1 MEELTLN
8 MITGGSAFRAIEVDR
23 LVKYLHQK
31 GSPDV
36 IHLSNALI
44 LGLARQ
50 LKKRMNVKV
59 VCSLLNE
66 DDWIDEMAEPFQG
79 RAWEMI
85 ARAAE
90 GIDLFVTP
98 SNYYKELFIRKTGIK
113 GDNIVVVPLGFDAD
127 PNQEFTHAPGP
138 PAVGYFCRVNS
149 MNGFD
154 KLVDAFIRLKSGAE
168 LNELTLH
175 VCGGYTSDDKQFISS
190 QIKKIRESGFGKSVK
205 IYPEFQ
211 GKKKH
216 EFFNNVDVISVPVR
230 KYDGYGLYV
239 LEANLA
245 GVPVVQP
252 ATGAFPEIIKTTG
265 GGMTYS
271 PDTIGELTASLL
283 KILMDIDLRKR
294 LGEAGMTGVRKE
306 LSLDR
311 MAAGLSI
318 AYSRLNIK
326 SKT

>member
-1 MEELTLN
+1 
-8 MITGGSAFRAIEVDR
+8 
-23 LVKYLHQK
+23 
-31 GSPDV
+31 
-36 IHLSNALI
+36 
-44 LGLARQ
+44 
-50 LKKRMNVKV
+50 
-59 VCSLLNE
+59 
-66 DDWIDEMAEPFQG
+66 
-79 RAWEMI
+79 
-85 ARAAE
+85 
-90 GIDLFVTP
+90 
-98 SNYYKELFIRKTGIK
+98 
-113 GDNIVVVPLGFDAD
+113 
-127 PNQEFTHAPGP
+127 
-138 PAVGYFCRVNS
+138 